1 VGVRPQV
8 AKASGFQPKVVS
20 KGLHPIYGAG
30 MEHLEQRAP
39 ASSILLLL
47 AKLWLVLLALPVL
60 TASVYDTLSF
70 ANLASAL
77 ALLSLMLIQVL
88 SSGIVCSMLANN
100 TNLVVA

>member
-30 MEHLEQRAP
+30 VEHLERSTL
-39 ASSILLLL
+39 ASLILILF
-47 AKLWLVLLALPVL
+47 AKLWLVLLALSVP
-60 TASVYDTLSF
+60 ASSVYGALSL
-70 ANLASAL
+70 ANVVSAL